1 MLPLLRDGDSLEIVP
16 VCAEEIRAGD
26 IVVYRE
32 QEKYPTRRVVG
43 FNPARTE
50 FFIQADY
57 KPARLFCIPA
67 RAVLGRVE
75 ARLRGG
81 KRLSRTSARW
91 RWAAWS
97 APYRRKFLKIWRR
110 HARAG

>member
-1 MLPLLRDGDSLEIVP
+1 MLPLLRDGDGLEIVP
-16 VCAEEIRAGD
+16 VCAEEIRLGD

-57 KPARLFCIPA
+57 TPVRLFCIPA
-67 RAVLGRVE
+67 TALLGRVE

-81 KRLSRTSARW
+81 KRLHRTSVRW
-91 RWAAWS
+91 RWAAWI
-97 APYRRKFLKIWRR
+97 APYRKTFLEIFRR
-110 HARAG
+110 RARRG

>member
-1 MLPLLRDGDSLEIVP
+1 MR
-16 VCAEEIRAGD
+16 AEEIRLGD

-57 KPARLFCIPA
+57 TPASLFCIPA
-67 RAVLGRVE
+67 TALLGRVE

-81 KRLSRTSARW
+81 KRLHRTSVRW
-91 RWAAWS
+91 RWATWS
-97 APYRRKFLKIWRR
+97 APYRKKFLKIFRR
-110 HARAG
+110 YARRG